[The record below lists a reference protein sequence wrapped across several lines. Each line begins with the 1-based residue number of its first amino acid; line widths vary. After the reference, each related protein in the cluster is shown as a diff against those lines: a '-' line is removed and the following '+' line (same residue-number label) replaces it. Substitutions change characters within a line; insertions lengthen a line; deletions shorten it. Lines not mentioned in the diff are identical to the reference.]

1 MPLLESIILI
11 IEGRSTHITNYIWK
25 NKVWKYYKQSSFT
38 IKKECGVLRIRCHV
52 TSTWWF
58 FSTHLAILHP
68 KIKVANLVK
77 LLWANPLLNEA
88 TLSTYS
94 IWFLLYCQDLIR
106 EVWKQEKEN
115 KRWNKQFSTTNENI
129 GNDIINLTISKYL
142 PHSCKKQTII

>member
-1 MPLLESIILI
+1 MKGEVHTQL
-11 IEGRSTHITNYIWK
+11 
-25 NKVWKYYKQSSFT
+25 T
-38 IKKECGVLRIRCHV
+38 IFERIRYGNTTNNLV
-52 TSTWWF
+52 LLLKNVVSFVFDAMWQARDDF
-58 FSTHLAILHP
+58 FSAHLAIVHP

-115 KRWNKQFSTTNENI
+115 KRWNKQFSTYYQWKYRQRHNQFDHI
-129 GNDIINLTISKYL
+129 KISASYL
-142 PHSCKKQTII
+142 